1 MPSGQG
7 GCEEEMKYSAKAL
20 AKLLS
25 PTNMSVLGVSLF
37 PLLKPGLSQS
47 PVTTPSAA
55 HVYGACQRS
64 IAEGLRIL
72 GL

>member
-25 PTNMSVLGVSLF
+25 PTNMSVLGIFLF
-37 PLLKPGLSQS
+37 TLLKPGLSQS
-47 PVTTPSAA
+47 PVTTLSAV

-64 IAEGLRIL
+64 TAEGLRIL